1 MTYEKNITFLSNGY
15 FNLTIISNTSRDMKS
30 HAYYS
35 SNDSELW
42 NWSFEDLAEND
53 IPALLEHVFNITG
66 EKISFIGHSL
76 GAATGLM
83 ALQDAENEKMVK
95 NYIGLG
101 KVSKIL
107 ELFYSRREILNE
119 RMTTMN
125 RLIFL
130 NFKLFRTKLNLIE
143 TF

>member
-1 MTYEKNITFLSNGY
+1 MT
-15 FNLTIISNTSRDMKS
+15 S

-42 NWSFEDLAEND
+42 DWSFEDLAEKD

-107 ELFYSRREILNE
+107 KIFYSRHEFKTNK
-119 RMTTMN
+119 MTFMKT
-125 RLIFL
+125 IFS
-130 NFKLFRTKLNLIE
+130 
-143 TF
+143 